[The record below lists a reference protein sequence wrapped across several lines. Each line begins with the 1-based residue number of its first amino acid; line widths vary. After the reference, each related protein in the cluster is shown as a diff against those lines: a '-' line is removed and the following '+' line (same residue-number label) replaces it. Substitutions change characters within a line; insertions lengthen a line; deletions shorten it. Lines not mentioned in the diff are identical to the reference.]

1 MGTHCWVGR
10 ALAAALWVTLGA
22 SELDSKQ
29 RPQSWCAAAA
39 GCPGMPWTQLLS
51 PTVKNKGCSKILS
64 DLKTLFPQGEEE
76 AARSCS
82 LDLFAIVLLRLLGRV
97 CTEI

>member
-1 MGTHCWVGR
+1 
-10 ALAAALWVTLGA
+10 
-22 SELDSKQ
+22 
-29 RPQSWCAAAA
+29 
-39 GCPGMPWTQLLS
+39 MPWTQLLS

-64 DLKTLFPQGEEE
+64 DLTTLSDLITLFPQGEEE

-82 LDLFAIVLLRLLGRV
+82 LELFAIVLLRLLGRV